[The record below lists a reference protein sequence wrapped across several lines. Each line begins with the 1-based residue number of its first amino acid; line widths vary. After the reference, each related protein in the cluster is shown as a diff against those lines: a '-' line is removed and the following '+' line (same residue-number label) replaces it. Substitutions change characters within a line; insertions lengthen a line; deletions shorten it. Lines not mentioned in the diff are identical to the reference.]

1 MTDDSPLIGAV
12 IGSPVVHSLSP
23 VIHAAAFKSS
33 GRDGQYIA
41 VDCTAENVASVLADL
56 VARGVVGIS
65 VTMPLKE
72 EVISHLDDVS
82 PDARFLQAVNCIAV
96 SPSGLVGHNTDGEGC
111 CDALSEQG
119 HATLRGAVA
128 VVLGAGGTARSV
140 ALSLVR
146 RGSDVVVVNRTAER
160 AHMLVDAMSLL
171 GTQGSIRVGSP
182 ADVADAAILVN
193 ATSVGMNSSEMPI
206 DASHL
211 HPGLVVLDAVYSPME
226 TALLTAA
233 RNAGA
238 TVVDGLWMLIQQARH
253 QQMLWFG
260 ENPAAKP
267 MRDAA
272 EQELARRRK

>member
-1 MTDDSPLIGAV
+1 MTDDAPLIGAV
-12 IGSPVVHSLSP
+12 IGSPVTHSLSP
-23 VIHAAAFKSS
+23 AIHTAAFTSS
-33 GRDGQYIA
+33 GRRGKYIA
-41 VDCTAENVASVLADL
+41 VDCPVENLATVLSDL
-56 VARGVVGIS
+56 VVRGAAGIS

-72 EVISHLDDVS
+72 EVIAHLDDLS
-82 PDARFLQAVNCIAV
+82 PDARFLRAVNCIAV

-111 CDALSEQG
+111 CDALTEQG
-119 HATLRGAVA
+119 HATLHGAVA

-146 RGSDVVVVNRTAER
+146 RGADVVVVNRTTKR
-160 AHMLVDAMSLL
+160 ATELVADVESLGAR
-171 GTQGSIRVGSP
+171 GTIRVG
-182 ADVADAAILVN
+182 DATDLDRATVLVN

-226 TALLTAA
+226 TALLSAA

-260 ENPAAKP
+260 NNPAAEP
-267 MRDAA
+267 MREAA
-272 EQELARRRK
+272 EQELAHRRK